1 MWAAVPPKLIQP
13 SLHQNL
19 MATEKSG
26 DRDVS
31 IGADAGKILCNLY
44 DIITSYCVKFN
55 VGEMRRKD
63 EI

>member
-19 MATEKSG
+19 MAREKSG

-31 IGADAGKILCNLY
+31 IGGDAIKICCNLY
-44 DIITSYCVKFN
+44 DIITSYCVELNAGK
-55 VGEMRRKD
+55 MRRK
-63 EI
+63 

>member
-19 MATEKSG
+19 MAREKSG

-31 IGADAGKILCNLY
+31 IGGDAIKICCDLY
-44 DIITSYCVKFN
+44 DIITSYCVELN
-55 VGEMRRKD
+55 AGR
-63 EI
+63 